1 MSKILE
7 QNMLEDVSKEG
18 MWGRWWH
25 LNQEQWEDSWENVTQ
40 RANSKCKSPQVRKGW
55 SLPTFTRRETDQC
68 VWKQREDQCVWR
80 AKSRWREE
88 RVRDLGW
95 PSAAGGNAGVVLKHQ
110 REPLEGS
117 NMRIDFVYVLHPSLW
132 LVWGMDCLRG
142 NRETSEEVLAIVQE
156 ETAMT

>member
-1 MSKILE
+1 MVSSNVYPQRDRPVCLE
-7 QNMLEDVSKEG
+7 TERQTGVSG
-18 MWGRWWH
+18 
-25 LNQEQWEDSWENVTQ
+25 N
-40 RANSKCKSPQVRKGW
+40 
-55 SLPTFTRRETDQC
+55 RETDQCVWKQREDQC

-95 PSAAGGNAGVVLKHQ
+95 PSAACGSAGVVLKHQ

-142 NRETSEEVLAIVQE
+142 NREISEEVLAIVQE
-156 ETAMT
+156 ETATA